1 MPPPFYVTNACEEKL
16 AARLYLWKPRADA
29 RAGSAAR
36 REDGMPPL
44 LCVTNACGWNLA
56 ARLRIP
62 QTAR

>member
-1 MPPPFYVTNACEEKL
+1 MLPPSYAQRTPAGGSLQRGYIIYGN
-16 AARLYLWKPRADA
+16 RALT
-29 RAGSAAR
+29 RGRGLR
-36 REDGMPPL
+36 REDGMPPP